1 MLGGGPPGIA
11 LPLALDPLLAKQTC
25 LVADVNPHGEG
36 FMLFVLHPCVQ
47 VTRPKVGRAGGA

>member
-1 MLGGGPPGIA
+1 MAGGPPDIA
-11 LPLALDPLLAKQTC
+11 LPLALDPLLAKLIC
-25 LVADVNPHGEG
+25 LIADVNPRGEG